1 MDNFQ
6 KKSVLLIALSIS
18 ILVVAGLIIYFLV
31 NPLPPK
37 QQAADSPADE
47 LAELSSRIKNTS
59 EQNSETETRQPH
71 TIVIE
76 NVQNTQQLS
85 EILNI
90 IETYSRENDV
100 SNLKIECVKK
110 EDMDSSLAPASLDE

>member
-1 MDNFQ
+1 MEEFQ
-6 KKSVLLIALSIS
+6 KKATVIIIASCAVLVLTG
-18 ILVVAGLIIYFLV
+18 LVIYLII

-37 QQAADSPADE
+37 KQTAEAEADALTELTSQLKSSAD
-47 LAELSSRIKNTS
+47 I
-59 EQNSETETRQPH
+59 NSETELRQPH

-76 NVQNTQQLS
+76 NVENTQQLS

-90 IETYSRENDV
+90 IETYSHENDV

-110 EDMDSSLAPASLDE
+110 EDMDSSQIPPPSDE